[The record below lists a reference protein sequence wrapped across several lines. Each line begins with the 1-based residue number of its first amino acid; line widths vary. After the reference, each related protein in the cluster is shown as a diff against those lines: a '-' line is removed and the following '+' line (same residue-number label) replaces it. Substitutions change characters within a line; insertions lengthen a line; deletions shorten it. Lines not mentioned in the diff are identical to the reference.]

1 MLAPLSGT
9 VKPIEQMPDSVF
21 SSKCMGDGVMIE
33 PTGTC
38 AVAPAD
44 ATVSVTMP
52 ASSHAVGLTLANGM
66 ELLIHVGV
74 DTVDMKGDGFTC
86 HVSQGDRVK
95 AGDVLLA
102 FDPEKIAAAGH
113 PAATAVV
120 VSAMGSAKD
129 LQLMT
134 GQDAVVGE
142 TAIARCE

>member
-1 MLAPLSGT
+1 
-9 VKPIEQMPDSVF
+9 
-21 SSKCMGDGVMIE
+21 MGDGVMIE

-38 AVAPAD
+38 VVAPAD

-86 HVSQGDRVK
+86 HVSQGDHVK
-95 AGDVLLA
+95 VGDVLLA
-102 FDPEKIAAAGH
+102 FDPEKIAAAVH

-134 GQDAVVGE
+134 GQDAVAGE